1 MKHKKLHSYHSPSLK
16 QLRFLSIQSFT
27 LELSSER
34 QIEIKELKGKKFLKK
49 IFFTL
54 AIKYGFQY
62 QQNSSDRVYV
72 FYRRYAHLT

>member
-1 MKHKKLHSYHSPSLK
+1 MKRLKLHSYHSPSLK
-16 QLRFLSIQSFT
+16 KLRLLSIQSFT

-34 QIEIKELKGKKFLKK
+34 QIEIKELKENKTSQK
-49 IFFTL
+49 IFFTF
-54 AIKYGFQY
+54 AIKHGFQH